1 VKSKE
6 LGANFNQGAK
16 LMTRKLFGLLFI
28 TFLLITVRF
37 AEAQQRSNSLKIG
50 YLANTSRAVESPA
63 RMEAFRKG
71 LIDLGYQEGKN
82 FVIESRYAEGDLER
96 LFPQARDLVNLRVDI
111 IVAAEVLAARAATK
125 ASRTIPIVLAGGR
138 DPVEAGVVASF
149 ARPGGNVTGL
159 TNVTTDLFGK
169 RIDLIKETVPK
180 IVRLSVLLDIA
191 TGEGGGTAT
200 AITEMQGPAS
210 RSGIMLTRLE
220 VKSPKP
226 DLNQAFRELGKNRSQ
241 ALIISPQST
250 LGAHRKRIVE
260 LATRDRMPTMTAA
273 REWVETGALMSYGV
287 NAEDLYRRAASYVDR
302 IAKGVKPADLPVEA
316 PMKFEFVINLK
327 AAKVLNL
334 TIPQSVLFRADK
346 VIK

>member
-1 VKSKE
+1 
-6 LGANFNQGAK
+6 
-16 LMTRKLFGLLFI
+16 
-28 TFLLITVRF
+28 
-37 AEAQQRSNSLKIG
+37 
-50 YLANTSRAVESPA
+50 
-63 RMEAFRKG
+63 MEAFRKG
-71 LIDLGYQEGKN
+71 LSDLGFQEGKN
-82 FVIESRYAEGDLER
+82 FSIESRYADGDLER
-96 LFPQARDLVNLRVDI
+96 LSTQARDLVGLRVDI
-111 IVAAEVLAARAATK
+111 IVAADNRAARSAMK

-159 TNVTTDLFGK
+159 TNVTAELLGK
-169 RIDLIKETVPK
+169 RVDLLKETVPK
-180 IVRLSVLLDIA
+180 LARLSVLVDIA
-191 TGEGGGTAT
+191 TGERGATAT
-200 AITEMQGPAS
+200 AIREMQGPVS
-210 RSGIMLTRLE
+210 RSGITLRRLE

-226 DLNQAFRELGKNRSQ
+226 DLNQAFRELAKNRSQ

-260 LATRDRMPTMTAA
+260 LAKRDRMPTMAAA
-273 REWVETGALMSYGV
+273 REWVETGALLSYGV

-302 IAKGVKPADLPVEA
+302 IAKGTKPADLPIEA

-327 AAKVLNL
+327 TAKALNL

>member
-1 VKSKE
+1 M
-6 LGANFNQGAK
+6 N
-16 LMTRKLFGLLFI
+16 RK
-28 TFLLITVRF
+28 ITVLTLCAMLLALGF
-37 AEAQQRSNSLKIG
+37 SAGAQQRPNLLRIG
-50 YLANTSRAVESPA
+50 YLAIISRAVDSPA

-71 LIDLGYQEGKN
+71 LSDLGYQEGKN

-96 LFPQARDLVNLRVDI
+96 LLAQARDLVGLQVDI
-111 IVAAEVLAARAATK
+111 ILAADILSARAAMK
-125 ASRTIPIVLAGGR
+125 ASATIPIVLAGGR

-159 TNVTTDLFGK
+159 TNVTTELFGK
-169 RIDLIKETVPK
+169 RIDLLKETVPK
-180 IVRLSVLLDIA
+180 LARLSVLLDIA

-200 AITEMQGPAS
+200 AIKEMQGPAS
-210 RSGIMLTRLE
+210 RSGITLRRLE

-226 DLNQAFRELGKNRSQ
+226 DFNQAFRELAKSRAQG
-241 ALIISPQST
+241 LIVSPQST
-250 LGAHRKRIVE
+250 LGAHRKQIVE

-302 IAKGVKPADLPVEA
+302 IAKGAKPADLPVEA

-327 AAKVLNL
+327 TAKALNL
-334 TIPQSVLFRADK
+334 TIPQSVLFRADR